1 MLRVNPNPLK
11 LPLISSFGNQ
21 ICDSATETLYNAH
34 KFRKFVVDNHLTTD
48 DMCLTMARQISI
60 MTTLKIKDKRPQI
73 SDKTLQA
80 VRTSLANS
88 KLKSTTFRTRY
99 TKDDSDPLARRSV
112 LLQCKQYSDNLSKAP
127 RASGATKA
135 AETQGTKSKWTEI
148 DLNDSYNA
156 TMAGIDSQTLSPKR
170 LNTTLDELGIE
181 PRTVS
186 PTGPTF
192 EKRKRH
198 NISSSSSDL
207 SSGSIDGTKPDKK
220 KPKALLGNFE
230 PIRSKMIKLR
240 KRLPNAQ
247 SVSKVAAKVY
257 QQLTKGTSKL
267 SVQQR
272 EATPNKIKPCPKR
285 DLSPGSPDSETL
297 SPEHKRP
304 DFDYSSFSSMNSL
317 DSSMISMH
325 SSDFDTDTCSQI
337 EKKNTQDPPP
347 PPPPPPPGNRK
358 SMATM
363 APMPDISA
371 KPRETSTPM
380 TRPTKK
386 DTVSDPP
393 PPPATEPE
401 VSQVDKILDDL
412 ITSPIQIHNIWD
424 DLNDLGT
431 IDLTTLANNDTA
443 DPTPPNIGDKDTPPT
458 PKGPARP
465 NIQDT
470 TQVDRENDKSHP
482 QNVSMT
488 DLTDS
493 PNNKADNGYV
503 AVADDDVAVP
513 DIAPTADPNHPRAKP
528 NAKKVSKISGN
539 TPAPVPG
546 RANNDLH
553 WRSKTNREQ
562 TRQKYIESAQA
573 NEHSP
578 GKGPSHSEGI
588 NDSQMTP
595 SQTMARTIEIS
606 KVDKGK
612 DRAFPPASPD
622 NDLEPTR
629 PTPKTAPKTTRK
641 PNNKSTKNATPNATG
656 ATKPSGHSTVGT
668 QGNKASNNT
677 KKHQFPAFFIPP
689 ARLVNG
695 LKAQHFFQAVICHHS
710 WFKQN
715 PKAISIKTSSG
726 RQIIVPNNQMAANA
740 LKCPLRYG
748 TSEDTIT
755 LNMVGGHNVNTQKFT
770 ITGLNWKLTPFDYA
784 QDPRVAKCSVMCAP
798 DDKTWTAVIHS
809 TANIDSMIVNNKH
822 FKPAEMTTKSKRC
835 TKCQKHGHQKFQCK
849 AKTPICAFCAGTH
862 DSDKCYKDIKAG
874 KTVVRKCANCGGHH
888 PASSKQCIKYLQING
903 YIPAPPPVVNPWGNT
918 PQPDAPTPAA
928 PSQDPVPTPPTQP
941 EARQY
946 DGPLYTER
954 QKRHIDY
961 ITRKINRSIDK
972 YQCNRFIPN
981 DLAKEIILGKSRY
994 PPQIRS
1000 LTDRHYDRDW
1010 AHIRRVVD
1018 GAAWD
1023 LGPLLDILKPEVLG
1037 ARIRAT
1043 RWP

>member
-1 MLRVNPNPLK
+1 
-11 LPLISSFGNQ
+11 
-21 ICDSATETLYNAH
+21 
-34 KFRKFVVDNHLTTD
+34 
-48 DMCLTMARQISI
+48 
-60 MTTLKIKDKRPQI
+60 MTTL
-73 SDKTLQA
+73 T
-80 VRTSLANS
+80 
-88 KLKSTTFRTRY
+88 
-99 TKDDSDPLARRSV
+99 
-112 LLQCKQYSDNLSKAP
+112 
-127 RASGATKA
+127 
-135 AETQGTKSKWTEI
+135 
-148 DLNDSYNA
+148 
-156 TMAGIDSQTLSPKR
+156 
-170 LNTTLDELGIE
+170 
-181 PRTVS
+181 
-186 PTGPTF
+186 
-192 EKRKRH
+192 
-198 NISSSSSDL
+198 
-207 SSGSIDGTKPDKK
+207 
-220 KPKALLGNFE
+220 
-230 PIRSKMIKLR
+230 
-240 KRLPNAQ
+240 
-247 SVSKVAAKVY
+247 
-257 QQLTKGTSKL
+257 
-267 SVQQR
+267 
-272 EATPNKIKPCPKR
+272 
-285 DLSPGSPDSETL
+285 
-297 SPEHKRP
+297 
-304 DFDYSSFSSMNSL
+304 
-317 DSSMISMH
+317 
-325 SSDFDTDTCSQI
+325 
-337 EKKNTQDPPP
+337 
-347 PPPPPPPGNRK
+347 
-358 SMATM
+358 
-363 APMPDISA
+363 
-371 KPRETSTPM
+371 
-380 TRPTKK
+380 
-386 DTVSDPP
+386 
-393 PPPATEPE
+393 
-401 VSQVDKILDDL
+401 
-412 ITSPIQIHNIWD
+412 
-424 DLNDLGT
+424 
-431 IDLTTLANNDTA
+431 NNDTA
-443 DPTPPNIGDKDTPPT
+443 DPTPPNIGNKDTPPT
-458 PKGPARP
+458 HKGPARP

-470 TQVDRENDKSHP
+470 MQVDRENDKSHP

-493 PNNKADNGYV
+493 PNNKVDNGNV

-513 DIAPTADPNHPRAKP
+513 DIPPTAGPNQPRAKP
-528 NAKKVSKISGN
+528 YVKKVSKPSGN
-539 TPAPVPG
+539 TPTPVPG
-546 RANNDLH
+546 RANQDKH
-553 WRSKTNREQ
+553 WRSNTNRDQ

-588 NDSQMTP
+588 SASQMTP

-612 DRAFPPASPD
+612 DRAFSPASPD
-622 NDLEPTR
+622 NDIEPT
-629 PTPKTAPKTTRK
+629 PPIPKTAPKTAKK

-656 ATKPSGHSTVGT
+656 ATKPSGHSTAGT
-668 QGNKASNNT
+668 QGNKASDKT

-695 LKAQHFFQAVICHHS
+695 LKAQHFFEAVICHHS

-715 PKAISIKTSSG
+715 PKAISIKTITSG

-748 TSEDTIT
+748 TSEETIT
-755 LNMVGGHNVNTQKFT
+755 LNMVGGQSVNTQKFT
-770 ITGLNWKLTPFDYA
+770 ITGLDWKLTPFDIA

-798 DDKTWTAVIHS
+798 DNKTWTAVIHS
-809 TANIDSMIVNNKH
+809 TVNIDSIIVKNKH
-822 FKPAEMTTKSKRC
+822 YKPAEMTSKSKRC

-888 PASSKQCIKYLQING
+888 PSSSKQCIKYLQVNG

-928 PSQDPVPTPPTQP
+928 PSQDPVPTQP

-961 ITRKINRSIDK
+961 VARKINRSINK

-1010 AHIRRVVD
+1010 AHIGRVVD

-1023 LGPLLDILKPEVLG
+1023 LGPLLENLRPEVLG